1 MNQQTH
7 NTGTTTNN
15 TLTCE
20 ELLKAN
26 HELTLLLDSIDEV
39 LWAVDLKQ
47 QRVLQMSAACEKIYG
62 YKPEEFINNTNLWQQ
77 VIYTPDLKLIERNQ
91 ERLEKGEQV
100 TNHYRIV
107 HKDGSIRYVEAK
119 ITPGFDEQGQ
129 LSQLR
134 GLVRDITKEKS
145 AYRALMESEQTFRQF
160 FENAYEAI
168 IVIDAETGLITDYNR
183 NALQMFKLNGAE
195 ILKQT
200 ITGLSPVRQP
210 NGSLSEAKVAE
221 LITGTAVN
229 ARNVAEWVFVNAE
242 NQAIPCE
249 MRISD
254 MLMGSK
260 RFLRISIVDISER
273 KQAEHKLL
281 AQQRFYSS
289 LMENIN
295 DGIVLI
301 GPTGAFMYQSP
312 SADKIAGFTFD
323 EIKDKTMFELVHP
336 DDLADLSSFFIYIM
350 NTPGVPQT
358 RQFRFLHKQGH
369 YIWIEGT
376 MTNLLH
382 DENIRGFVTN
392 YRDIGERKAAEIKL
406 AAFNEEL
413 ERKVKERT
421 AELIEANRELEAFN
435 YTVSHDLQAPL
446 RAACGFAKILLSE
459 YKDKLDDEGVH
470 ILNVINNSSVR
481 MSQLIRDL
489 LDFAKL
495 SKAEMVKKT
504 VDMENMARIV
514 VDEVRFNTGNTS
526 FKLVLNKLDDAHGD
540 PGLLKQVW
548 INLVSNAVKY
558 SSKQQQPVVEIGCK
572 NINNETVYYIKDNGA
587 GFDMKFAGKLFTVFK
602 RMHNNE
608 EFEGTGVGLA
618 TVHRIIT
625 RHGGRVW
632 AEATINQGATFYFTL
647 AA

>member
-1 MNQQTH
+1 MH
-7 NTGTTTNN
+7 HLTNKTVTPTSPN
-15 TLTCE
+15 LSNE

-26 HELTLLLDSIDEV
+26 HELNLLLDSIDEV

-47 QRVLQMSAACEKIYG
+47 PRVLQMSSACEKVYG
-62 YKPEEFINNTNLWQQ
+62 YKPEEFINNVDLWQQ
-77 VIYTPDLKLIERNQ
+77 VIYTPDKKLIERNN
-91 ERLEKGEQV
+91 ERLAKGEQV

-107 HKDGSIRYVEAK
+107 HKDGSLRYVEAK

-129 LSQLR
+129 LTQLR

-145 AYRALMESEQTFRQF
+145 AYRALMESEQMFRQF

-168 IVIDAETGLITDYNR
+168 IVIEAETGLITDYNR
-183 NALQMFKLNGAE
+183 NALQLFKLTGTD

-200 ITGLSPVRQP
+200 IAGLSPVRQP
-210 NGSLSEAKVAE
+210 DGRMSEEKVDL
-221 LITGTAVN
+221 LINSTAAN
-229 ARNVAEWVFVNAE
+229 IRNIAEWIFVNAD
-242 NQAIPCE
+242 NHSIPCE

-254 MLMGSK
+254 MLMGNK

-273 KQAEHKLL
+273 KQAEQKLL

-336 DDLADLSSFFIYIM
+336 DDMPDLSAFFIYIL
-350 NTPGVPQT
+350 NSPGVPQT
-358 RQFRFLHKQGH
+358 RQFRFLHKAGH

-392 YRDIGERKAAEIKL
+392 YRNIEERKAAEIKL

-421 AELIEANRELEAFN
+421 SELIEANRELEAFN

-446 RAACGFAKILLSE
+446 RAACGFAKILLAE
-459 YKDKLDDEGVH
+459 YKDRLDDEGVH

-489 LDFAKL
+489 LEFAKL
-495 SKAEMVKKT
+495 GKAEMVKKT
-504 VDMENMARIV
+504 INMDNMARIV
-514 VDEVRFNTGNTS
+514 VDEVRFNTGNNA
-526 FKLVLNKLDDAHGD
+526 FKVVLNKLDDAHGD
-540 PGLLKQVW
+540 SGLVKQVW
-548 INLVSNAVKY
+548 INLISNAVKY
-558 SSKQQQPVVEIGCK
+558 SSKQQQPVIEIGCK
-572 NINNETVYYIKDNGA
+572 QMNNESVYYIKDNGA